1 MAASQK
7 PDNVA
12 AVMKVFAILEGLAEQ
27 PSIGLSELSQR
38 SFTSK
43 STAYRFLQTM
53 KELGYVVQEEETEKY
68 ALTLKLFELGGAA
81 LENVDMIQLAN
92 TEMRAL
98 SEYTHEAIHL
108 GALDE
113 DGQHIV
119 YLHKYDSH
127 FNLCMNSRIGRR
139 SPVYSTA
146 MGKTLLAWMD
156 EDKARQILET
166 TEFIARTQHT
176 LTSTEAVMNELPK
189 IRSTGVAEDREEAEL
204 GVRCLSVPVF
214 DRFGKAVAALSLS
227 FPVVRYDEQKR
238 DEYIKLLFK
247 AGQRVSSGLGFHEY
261 KFSDP
266 VEAS

>member
-53 KELGYVVQEEETEKY
+53 KELGYVSQEQESEKY

-81 LENVDMIQLAN
+81 LENVDLISLAN
-92 TEMRAL
+92 PEMRAL
-98 SEYTHEAIHL
+98 SEKTHEAIHL

-119 YLHKYDSH
+119 YLHKYDSQ
-127 FNLCMNSRIGRR
+127 FNLCMNSRVGRR
-139 SPVYSTA
+139 SPIYSTA
-146 MGKTLLAWMD
+146 MGKTLLAWM
-156 EDKARQILET
+156 EEGRAREILKNT
-166 TEFIARTQHT
+166 SFVAKTKHT
-176 LTSTEAVMNELPK
+176 LTSAQQVLDELPA
-189 IRSTGVAEDREEAEL
+189 IRQEGIAEDREEAEL

-214 DRFGKAVAALSLS
+214 DRFGQAAAAMSLS
-227 FPVVRYDEQKR
+227 FPVVRYDEHKR
-238 DEYIKLLFK
+238 EEYLKLLFK
-247 AGQRVSSGLGFHEY
+247 AGQRVSSGLGFHDY
-261 KFSDP
+261 PFNS
-266 VEAS
+266 A

>member
-27 PSIGLSELSQR
+27 PSIGLSELSKR

-43 STAYRFLQTM
+43 SAAYRFLQTM
-53 KELGYVVQEEETEKY
+53 KELGYVAQEEESEKY

-81 LENVDMIQLAN
+81 LEHVDLIQLAN

-98 SEYTHEAIHL
+98 SEVTHEAIHL
-108 GALDE
+108 GSLDE
-113 DGQHIV
+113 DSQHIV

-139 SPVYSTA
+139 SPIYSTS
-146 MGKTLLAWMD
+146 MGKTLLAWM
-156 EDKARQILET
+156 EESKAREILDN
-166 TEFIARTQHT
+166 TEFVARTKHT
-176 LTSTEAVMNELPK
+176 LTSAQDVLNELPD
-189 IRSTGVAEDREEAEL
+189 IRQEGIAEDREEAEL

-214 DRFGKAVAALSLS
+214 DRFGQAVAALSLS

-238 DEYIKLLFK
+238 GEYIQLLFT
-247 AGQRVSSGLGFHEY
+247 AGQRISSGLGFHDY
-261 KFSDP
+261 QFP
-266 VEAS
+266 R

>member
-27 PSIGLSELSQR
+27 PNIGLSELSQR
-38 SFTSK
+38 SLTSK

-53 KELGYVVQEEETEKY
+53 KELGYVSQDEESEKY

-81 LENVDMIQLAN
+81 LEHVDLISLAN
-92 TEMRAL
+92 IEMRKL
-98 SEYTHEAIHL
+98 SDQTHEAIHL

-119 YLHKYDSH
+119 YLHKYDSQ
-127 FNLCMNSRIGRR
+127 FNLCMNSRVGRR
-139 SPVYSTA
+139 SPVYSTS
-146 MGKTLLAWMD
+146 MGKTLLAWMAPD
-156 EDKARQILET
+156 RAQEIL
-166 TEFIARTQHT
+166 ANTQFVAKTKHT
-176 LTSTEAVMNELPK
+176 LTSAKQVLDELSD
-189 IRSTGVAEDREEAEL
+189 IRHEGVAEDREEAEL

-214 DRFGKAVAALSLS
+214 DRFGQAIAALSLS

-238 DEYIKLLFK
+238 DEYVALLFD
-247 AGQRVSSGLGFHEY
+247 AGTRISSGLGFHDY
-261 KFSDP
+261 PFPRS
-266 VEAS
+266 

>member
-1 MAASQK
+1 MVASQK

-53 KELGYVVQEEETEKY
+53 KELGYVSQEEETEKY

-81 LENVDMIQLAN
+81 LENVDMIKLAN
-92 TEMRAL
+92 AEMQAL
-98 SEYTHEAIHL
+98 SDSTHEAIHL

-113 DGQHIV
+113 DGRHIV
-119 YLHKYDSH
+119 YLHKYDSQ

-156 EDKARQILET
+156 ESKARQILES
-166 TEFIARTQHT
+166 TEFVSRTQHT
-176 LTSTEAVMNELPK
+176 LISADAVISELPE
-189 IRSTGVAEDREEAEL
+189 IRQQGVAEDREEAEL

-214 DRFGKAVAALSLS
+214 DRFGKAVAAISLS
-227 FPVVRYDEQKR
+227 FPVVRYDEKKR
-238 DEYIKLLFK
+238 DEYVQLLFK
-247 AGQRVSSGLGFHEY
+247 AGRRVSAGLGFHEY
-261 KFSDP
+261 KFTSPLED
-266 VEAS
+266 S